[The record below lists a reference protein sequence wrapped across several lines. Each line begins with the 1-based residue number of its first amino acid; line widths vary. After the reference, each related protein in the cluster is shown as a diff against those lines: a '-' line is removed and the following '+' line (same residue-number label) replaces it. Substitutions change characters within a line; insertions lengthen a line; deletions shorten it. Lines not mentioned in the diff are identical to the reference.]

1 MKDLLFVYLVGIA
14 ELKELTLL
22 GISGFSVYGSSL
34 KSTGLLDN
42 IVIRI
47 IRFCNPLYDIIIRSP
62 PPKKNSMGNY

>member
-1 MKDLLFVYLVGIA
+1 MYLVGIA

-47 IRFCNPLYDIIIRSP
+47 RFWKPLYDIIIRSP
-62 PPKKNSMGNY
+62 PPKKKNGMGNY